1 MVDNNTADNNTIDN
15 NTVDIKKFIVSHA
28 PFWHDGSRISIRN
41 YNIALAALPAILL
54 GIIYYGMP
62 AVGVVALSISS
73 AIIWEFVFC
82 RIAKRPVTIGDG
94 SAAIIGMLFG
104 MLLPATAPWW
114 FIIIGTFVAIII
126 GKQIFGGIGANPFNP
141 VAVAVAILMLSW
153 KNVFDFN
160 EALMNYDFNF
170 AMIYPLA
177 ALKHF
182 GVSAVDSFSMGD
194 LLMGKQS
201 GGMGS
206 TFGLGLIAGGIY
218 LIIRG
223 IIRWEISISFLAGII
238 ITALIFNLTDSA
250 RYAGPAVHLFAG
262 YTLIGAFFLATE
274 DSSSPVNFI
283 PMLIYGAGAGFLT
296 VLIRNIGIYV
306 DGVIFAILIMNLVNP
321 LIDKIRPK
329 AIGKV

>member
-1 MVDNNTADNNTIDN
+1 MADDNIVDTN
-15 NTVDIKKFIVSHA
+15 KFIVSHA
-28 PFWHDGSRISIRN
+28 PFWHDGSKISKRN
-41 YNIALAALPAILL
+41 YNTALAALPAILL

-62 AVGVVALSISS
+62 AVGVVSLSISS
-73 AIIWEFVFC
+73 AIIWEFIFC
-82 RIAKRPVTIGDG
+82 RITKRSLTIGDG
-94 SAAIIGMLFG
+94 NAATIGMLFA

-114 FIIIGTFVAIII
+114 FVIIGTFVAIII

-141 VAVAVAILMLSW
+141 VVVAIAVLMISW
-153 KNVFDFN
+153 KNIFDFN
-160 EALMNYDFNF
+160 EALMNYDFDF

-182 GVSAVDSFSMGD
+182 GSVAVDSFSMVD

-201 GGMGS
+201 GGIGS
-206 TFGLGLIAGGIY
+206 TFGLGLIAGGLY

-238 ITALIFNLTDSA
+238 ITALIFNLTDPV
-250 RYAGPAVHLFAG
+250 RYAGPVVHLFAG

-296 VLIRNIGIYV
+296 VLIRNIGVYI
-306 DGVIFAILIMNLVNP
+306 DGVIFAILIMNLINP

-329 AIGKV
+329 AIGKVRENA